1 MSVPGQIQLS
11 CIHSVQGGTYAL
23 RKVHMRS
30 IPFLRSFS
38 SVALETVPVLLSMA
52 FTLSHTLTS
61 TSGTISPKT
70 SGECYSLFLQ
80 KQTKD
85 ISLLR
90 IFQLS
95 NTVLHPHQPIQ
106 YVYVCVCACAC
117 VHAFVCV
124 CHVCVCV
131 RRMSVCVCTLHIV
144 MLEPLLMSTGPKFK
158 FNLT

>member
-30 IPFLRSFS
+30 ILFLRSFS

-85 ISLLR
+85 ISLLG

-95 NTVLHPHQPIQ
+95 NTVLHPHQPVQ
-106 YVYVCVCACAC
+106 YVCVCVCVCAC
-117 VHAFVCV
+117 
-124 CHVCVCV
+124 VCVCV
-131 RRMSVCVCTLHIV
+131 SVCVTCV
-144 MLEPLLMSTGPKFK
+144 CV
-158 FNLT
+158 